1 MKVVD
6 MHCDTISEIWYQRQE
21 NKNITLKKNEL
32 HIDLEKMKKGDY
44 MLQNFAMFVNLA
56 ANKDP
61 LQSVLDL
68 IDIFYQEME
77 QNKEVIGIVKTY
89 AEIEKNRV
97 EGKMS
102 AMLTVEEGG
111 VCKGDISVLHM
122 LYRLGARM
130 MTLTWNHEN
139 ELAYPNQVPGDIDH
153 VYPCKADTVNGLKEQ
168 GIVFLEEMEKM
179 GMIVDVSH
187 LSDAGFYD
195 VYNYTHRP
203 FVASHSNARTLCGH
217 CRNLTDD
224 MIRKLAERG
233 GVTGLN
239 YCAKFLDEARP
250 GEEARS
256 RVKAMAEQAT
266 HLKKVGGIACIGLGS
281 DFDGIGGDLEMD
293 NCSKLPLLEAELKRQ
308 GFHESE
314 IESIFYGNVLNLY
327 RELL

>member
-6 MHCDTISEIWYQRQE
+6 MHCDTISEIWYGCLE
-21 NKNITLKKNEL
+21 NTKITLKKNDL

-44 MLQNFAMFVNLA
+44 LLQNFAMFVNLA
-56 ANKDP
+56 SKKDP
-61 LQSVLDL
+61 LQSVIDL

-77 QNKEVIGIVKTY
+77 QNKDVIGIVKTY
-89 AEIEKNRV
+89 AEIEKNHA

-102 AMLTVEEGG
+102 AMLTIEEGG
-111 VCKGDISVLHM
+111 VCKGDVSVLHM

-139 ELAYPNQVPGDIDH
+139 ELAYPNYVPGDIEQ
-153 VYPCKADTVNGLKEQ
+153 ADSCRSNTVNGLKEQ
-168 GIVFLEEMEKM
+168 GIVFLEEMERM

-195 VYNYTHRP
+195 VYQYTHKP
-203 FVASHSNARTLCGH
+203 FVASHSNARALCGH

-224 MIRKLAERG
+224 MVRKLAERG

-239 YCAKFLDEARP
+239 YCAKFLDDAEK
-250 GEEARS
+250 GEEPKS
-256 RVKAMAEQAT
+256 RVKAMAEQASY
-266 HLKKVGGIACIGLGS
+266 LRNIGGIACIGLGS

-293 NCSKLPLLEAELKRQ
+293 NCSKLPLLEAELRKR

-314 IESIFYGNVLNLY
+314 IEAVFYKNVLNLY
-327 RELL
+327 KELL

>member
-6 MHCDTISEIWYQRQE
+6 MHCDTISEIWYRRLE
-21 NKNITLKKNEL
+21 SKNIILKKNEL

-44 MLQNFAMFVNLA
+44 LLQNFAMFVNLA
-56 ANKDP
+56 RKKDS
-61 LQSVLDL
+61 LQSVIDL

-77 QNKEVIGIVKTY
+77 QNKDVIGIVKTY
-89 AEIEKNRV
+89 AEIEKNQA
-97 EGKMS
+97 EGRMS
-102 AMLTVEEGG
+102 AMLTIEEGG

-122 LYRLGARM
+122 LYRMGVRM

-139 ELAYPNQVPGDIDH
+139 ELAYPNQVPEDIDH
-153 VYPCKADTVNGLKEQ
+153 VYSCKANSTNGLKKQ

-195 VYNYTHRP
+195 VYKYTHRP

-239 YCAKFLDEARP
+239 YCASFLDEAR
-250 GEEARS
+250 EACNPKS
-256 RVKAMAEQAT
+256 RVKAMAEQASY
-266 HLKKVGGIACIGLGS
+266 LKNIGGIACIGLGS
-281 DFDGIGGDLEMD
+281 DFDGIEGDLEMD
-293 NCSKLPLLEAELKRQ
+293 NCSKLPLLEAELRKQ

-314 IESIFYGNVLNLY
+314 IEAIFHKNVLNLY
-327 RELL
+327 KELL